1 MDGVV
6 VRIVDLSPGGVGLLS
21 PHAVTPGRVVDVRAE
36 LPTMGDGARPTRLQ
50 MTVTS
55 CATHRDADASGAA
68 ARVWRIGGTVSTRN
82 DADHDSLVEFSHVL
96 ALCSRRSVSAPQPS
110 VTAPVAAESDLREAV
125 GVGG

>member
-1 MDGVV
+1 
-6 VRIVDLSPGGVGLLS
+6 
-21 PHAVTPGRVVDVRAE
+21 
-36 LPTMGDGARPTRLQ
+36 

-125 GVGG
+125 GVAG